1 MKKTLMIAAL
11 VSAATVLF
19 ARGVADTVTVEGKLV
34 ISDSIPTIQG
44 SGKTWVLPP
53 GPFYQLA
60 WENGV
65 KAGDTIK
72 AEGYTR
78 ECPADLGIPDALAIM
93 PTKAWVNGK
102 AIDLST
108 VRRPM
113 MGRGMGRF
121 GGGCGGPRDGRDLDC
136 PRRGDGRG
144 RRER

>member
-1 MKKTLMIAAL
+1 MKKTLMIAVL

-44 SGKTWVLPP
+44 NGKTWILPP

-72 AEGYTR
+72 AEGIAR
-78 ECPADLGIPDALAIM
+78 ECPVDTGIPDALAIM
-93 PTKAWVNGK
+93 PRKAWVNGK
-102 AIDLST
+102 EIDLST

-121 GGGCGGPRDGRDLDC
+121 DGGCGGPRDGRDFDC
-136 PRRGDGRG
+136 PGNGDGRG
-144 RRER
+144 RRGR

>member
-1 MKKTLMIAAL
+1 MKKTLMIAVL

-44 SGKTWVLPP
+44 NGKTWVLPP

-72 AEGYTR
+72 AEGYER
-78 ECPADLGIPDALAIM
+78 ECPADFGIPDALTIM

-102 AIDLST
+102 EIDLSK

-113 MGRGMGRF
+113 MGHGVGRLGRGCDGQ
-121 GGGCGGPRDGRDLDC
+121 RDGREFDGPYDA
-136 PRRGDGRG
+136 DGRG
-144 RRER
+144 RRGR